1 MPPLVGT
8 GAHSPAPFAGLP
20 ALGGKTKKFNAEQK
34 AGGGLGVG
42 IGYGRQVVGDRYHY
56 FPHPRRGG
64 SCPSGA
70 PRGLRPCCGGCAGGP
85 GTHKVPAASCALLP
99 GSGPAAMGPLGGTR
113 APSESPTVDLARHK
127 PINPGSLP
135 QCCFSSRLSRDTGML

>member
-70 PRGLRPCCGGCAGGP
+70 PRGLRPCCGAVLGVLAPTKCP
-85 GTHKVPAASCALLP
+85 QPRVPSCLALAQQRWDLWVAHEP
-99 GSGPAAMGPLGGTR
+99 RLK
-113 APSESPTVDLARHK
+113 APRWT
-127 PINPGSLP
+127 
-135 QCCFSSRLSRDTGML
+135 